1 MSLAAMSWAFARK
14 GLRPIEKVVLLV
26 LADFANDDGE
36 CWPGQASIAERA
48 DVSDRTVRT
57 VLVALEEQGVLRRE
71 ERRRPDGYRSSDF
84 YQLQIS
90 PEGFSGEVDL
100 TGKDQQSHRKLRAA
114 QEPSVEPSVN
124 TPPTPSAE
132 AAAFAKAWEAWPRKD
147 GKQAAIKAW
156 RRAVREHH
164 QAAARGEVTG
174 APIDAVG
181 WAAQVLLADT
191 VARFGAAHGRHTPPR
206 FIPHLSTWLNQERW
220 TDPLPVG
227 EDRGARTPEPPR
239 RGGIVIPQGH
249 VPVRDE
255 MGHIIGSEPAS

>member
-1 MSLAAMSWAFARK
+1 MSIRVMDRVFDLDLDPK
-14 GLRPIEKVVLLV
+14 DKIVLLV
-26 LADFANDDGE
+26 LADHADVDGY
-36 CWPGQASIAERA
+36 CYPGQETLARRSSIP
-48 DVSDRTVRT
+48 VRT
-57 VLVALEEQGVLRRE
+57 LRRILGRLEEDGFIVR
-71 ERRRPDGYRSSDF
+71 ERRVSESGHRKTDGYSLAAILAGGAEPTG
-84 YQLQIS
+84 QN
-90 PEGFSGEVDL
+90 EGAYRPAVAG
-100 TGKDQQSHRKLRAA
+100 TK
-114 QEPSVEPSVN
+114 EPSVEPSGN

-132 AAAFAKAWEAWPRKD
+132 AEAFAKAWEAWPRKE

-181 WAAQVLLADT
+181 WDAHVLLVDT
-191 VARFGAAHGRHTPPR
+191 VFRFGAAHARNTPPR
-206 FIPHLSTWLNQERW
+206 FVPHLATWLNQQRW